1 MNGLKCIYG
10 TCNVEMVRGK
20 ELTTSELEEAK
31 QASTVG
37 NHGLSLFEFVPL
49 CRTKLGIQARCNGR
63 RCFSASS

>member
-31 QASTVG
+31 QARMNDQKYHETEINSWKNRYNQLEEEHQSRGSVS
-37 NHGLSLFEFVPL
+37 LSF
-49 CRTKLGIQARCNGR
+49 K
-63 RCFSASS
+63 